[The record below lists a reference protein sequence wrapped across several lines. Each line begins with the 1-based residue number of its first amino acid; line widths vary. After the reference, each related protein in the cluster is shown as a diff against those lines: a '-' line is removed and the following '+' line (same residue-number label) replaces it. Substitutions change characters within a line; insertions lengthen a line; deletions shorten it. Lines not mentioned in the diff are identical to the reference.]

1 MRVTQNHGWF
11 ASASAA
17 AAAQPCEG
25 SVVELVI
32 VVVPSAA
39 REAMPAKLP
48 AFGHRNQIFNAHK
61 LYLADKHEDY
71 ETAGL
76 WGVRLMFT
84 TETPHECVAVTQ
96 SYLGLTDYRPNGL
109 TRGLYY
115 RGVE

>member
-1 MRVTQNHGWF
+1 MHHPQQRG
-11 ASASAA
+11 
-17 AAAQPCEG
+17 P
-25 SVVELVI
+25 
-32 VVVPSAA
+32 
-39 REAMPAKLP
+39 LP

-84 TETPHECVAVTQ
+84 TETPRECVAVTQ

>member
-1 MRVTQNHGWF
+1 MIVYGRLPCMITEQCIIRN
-11 ASASAA
+11 SAGR
-17 AAAQPCEG
+17 CNCK
-25 SVVELVI
+25 
-32 VVVPSAA
+32 VPNNLADRRGA
-39 REAMPAKLP
+39 LFPVLP